1 MTYLVYFAYIAPPMI
16 ALFVSGYA
24 KSMVAKWLLRG
35 AAVVCIL
42 TFGLVL
48 LANYD
53 CVQAEFRFS
62 SCDRLPDAFGDFMGP
77 VQIIFV
83 LVTLW
88 RDRWCC
94 CWPWALNGGRTG
106 DPEPL
111 GKMHIQAEAC
121 FTPDFALSIDPWGS
135 DRPVRLRPKVRILM
149 NS

>member
-16 ALFVSGYA
+16 ALFVSRYA

-53 CVQAEFRFS
+53 CVQAEFSFS
-62 SCDRLPDAFGDFMGP
+62 SCDRLPDAFGDVMGP

-83 LVTLW
+83 VSYLVVGPVVLLLAVGFEW
-88 RDRWCC
+88 
-94 CWPWALNGGRTG
+94 WAHR
-106 DPEPL
+106 
-111 GKMHIQAEAC
+111 
-121 FTPDFALSIDPWGS
+121 
-135 DRPVRLRPKVRILM
+135 RPRAAR
-149 NS
+149 